1 MPLVFL
7 WKEKKV
13 GGFSLVNVPEPV
25 QCLPWR
31 CFQLVFQLFINARQ
45 QEVLTCGPIRSLI
58 PAQLRD
64 IVPQEGNI
72 LFCQCLKDAAE
83 PSILCTQRTRKVTC
97 KSGTSLLLLGGAGS
111 WKHLLEHTTL
121 EPTGVL
127 DHNHSSSSNGLTP
140 THLKSQDRKWI
151 PSSILLLWHTVILFI
166 GGH

>member
-7 WKEKKV
+7 WKEKKIE
-13 GGFSLVNVPEPV
+13 GFSLVHVQEPV

-31 CFQLVFQLFINARQ
+31 CFELVFQLFINVLR
-45 QEVLTCGPIRSLI
+45 QEVLTHGPIRSLI

-83 PSILCTQRTRKVTC
+83 QESHMRKWDIIAA
-97 KSGTSLLLLGGAGS
+97 LGRS
-111 WKHLLEHTTL
+111 WKHLLDHTTL
-121 EPTGVL
+121 EPIGVL
-127 DHNHSSSSNGLTP
+127 DHNHSSSSDGLTP
-140 THLKSQDRKWI
+140 TYLKSQDRKWI
-151 PSSILLLWHTVILFI
+151 PSSILLLWHTVILSI